1 MLACVVPD
9 VRFRLTLVPLG
20 ISAKATCLPNH
31 KSVVEVL
38 DKKNC
43 SFLAPACWTQ
53 QLGYTADRSRQKMKG
68 TWCFKECLQT
78 II

>member
-1 MLACVVPD
+1 MLACVVP
-9 VRFRLTLVPLG
+9 VVKFKLTLVPLG
-20 ISAKATCLPNH
+20 ISAKAACLPNH

-53 QLGYTADRSRQKMKG
+53 QLGCTADRSRQKMKG
-68 TWCFKECLQT
+68 TWCFKEGPQT